1 MARGRYDVAV
11 GSAAACGG
19 GGGSRHELA
28 QLPLELAAKQA
39 VDDEVRRRVDG
50 DDEVTDVVEPH
61 VQRTGRLRA
70 IVHDIVQ
77 NLRHTPIA
85 MNIL

>member
-1 MARGRYDVAV
+1 VARGRYDVAV

-19 GGGSRHELA
+19 GGGGSRHELT

-61 VQRTGRLRA
+61 IQRTGRLRA

-77 NLRHTPIA
+77 NLCATHRS
-85 MNIL
+85 L